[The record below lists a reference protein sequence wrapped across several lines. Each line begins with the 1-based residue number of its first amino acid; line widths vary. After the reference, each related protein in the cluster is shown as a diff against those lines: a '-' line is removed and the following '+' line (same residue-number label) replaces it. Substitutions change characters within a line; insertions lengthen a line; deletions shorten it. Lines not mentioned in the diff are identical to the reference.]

1 MNPDRIQAALDQV
14 ERDHD
19 VRILL
24 AIESGSRAWGFPSSD
39 SDWDVRFIYV
49 HKHGAVSQHRS
60 PAGRD
65 RDAAR

>member
-1 MNPDRIQAALDQV
+1 MTPDRIHTALDQV

-39 SDWDVRFIYV
+39 SDWDVRFIYR
-49 HKHGAVSQHRS
+49 HSM
-60 PAGRD
+60 P
-65 RDAAR
+65 